1 MLRFVITV
9 AAAAACIAGAD
20 LAHAGAG
27 AGALPAAQST
37 LDYPNDAYAYAQ
49 KSKKVYVYERI
60 SKGPRGQ
67 AAPSALVVESQ
78 PIRTFPKD
86 ELYGVACV
94 TPFQSPFTCPG
105 GGM

>member
-9 AAAAACIAGAD
+9 ATAVACIAGAD
-20 LAHAGAG
+20 LANAGAG

-37 LDYPNDAYAYAQ
+37 LDYPIDAYAYAQ
-49 KSKKVYVYERI
+49 KSKNVYI

-67 AAPSALVVESQ
+67 AAPSAFVVAPQ
-78 PIRTFPKD
+78 PIAPKD

-94 TPFQSPFTCPG
+94 TPFKTPFSCPG